1 MVLVSV
7 AGLSLGLGAAGLT
20 GCSNE
25 EPSAVTPAG
34 GADDGSGAGGV
45 ASAGGGDSSSI
56 FDEELLERLPSL
68 KRAEAELEG
77 MPMDVRSMNKQK
89 LEDARAWI
97 AENRP
102 ELTGRDA
109 ELAAQML
116 AIMEDFVYAEGM
128 SVADIKNVA
137 ETQIVQLWAMDA
149 DGDGMLS
156 DEEARGAMDLMM
168 QFGDLMNDRFAEQL
182 DTDGDGVVSEEERQA
197 IQERMEANMM
207 PLAEQLLERAQLAN
221 WDSDGDGLLSAE
233 ERAAGKRT
241 SRCRISTATAS
252 TAIRRSSRPSS
263 R

>member
-1 MVLVSV
+1 MRTLDK
-7 AGLSLGLGAAGLT
+7 L
-20 GCSNE
+20 
-25 EPSAVTPAG
+25 
-34 GADDGSGAGGV
+34 
-45 ASAGGGDSSSI
+45 
-56 FDEELLERLPSL
+56 
-68 KRAEAELEG
+68 
-77 MPMDVRSMNKQK
+77 K

-182 DTDGDGVVSEEERQA
+182 DTDGDGVVSDEERQA
-197 IQERMEANMM
+197 IQEPHGGEHDAAR
-207 PLAEQLLERAQLAN
+207 RADA
-221 WDSDGDGLLSAE
+221 
-233 ERAAGKRT
+233 
-241 SRCRISTATAS
+241 
-252 TAIRRSSRPSS
+252 
-263 R
+263 